1 MPENLSEPAWLS
13 EQNTHNVEK
22 IKDSLFISAIFYM
35 TQKIASSRKHVPI
48 RQEVWKLEF
57 RLSDFLARMR
67 LRKIEERADWNNAGR
82 INLSVRHVI
91 VTLDVIE
98 IDRVCDSWLLI

>member
-57 RLSDFLARMR
+57 RLSDFLASVRFR
-67 LRKIEERADWNNAGR
+67 EIKHGTDWDDAGR
-82 INLSVRHVI
+82 INFRVRHV
-91 VTLDVIE
+91 VMTLDMIE
-98 IDRVCDSWLLI
+98 VDGVGNAGLLI